1 MTTHI
6 YEGKTYEEALEK
18 GLQELNCNT
27 QEVYIVKEE
36 TEAKLFKAK
45 KVIVTL
51 ILKEDIKK
59 YIKKF
64 LKDVTEM
71 MGITVEVE
79 VIENEDIYN
88 ITLVSDQNNILIGK
102 EGRTLNSLQL
112 LLRQALNS
120 KVKMNLKVNI
130 DASNYKAKKVS
141 YLERNAKKII
151 REVQKTHVDV
161 KLDPMNSYERRIIH
175 TLATNFK
182 NIKTESVGESP
193 NRAVVIKYVE
203 E

>member
-88 ITLVSDQNNILIGK
+88 VTLVSDQNNILIGK

>member
-193 NRAVVIKYVE
+193 NRAVLTKYVE